1 MVLNFLIIKKSDEVI
16 SLDKY
21 YSYTDFLK
29 AVGQTKRISEAE
41 KLLNDIYLDL
51 FLNRIQRMQRE
62 EQLVVLIDK
71 ALDEKDEQSFHL
83 YANELVALRQVMNNE

>member
-1 MVLNFLIIKKSDEVI
+1 M
-16 SLDKY
+16 DKY